1 MSFYMCV
8 SLSVCVCRC
17 QYPCLPFPFS
27 PHYHH
32 DNLLTPAHW
41 HSANIS
47 LPAPSHMFILL
58 TPSPPSPVSFVIDV
72 HFYTR
77 YLHLLSPA
85 CRLHLRF
92 PRSPVFLQF
101 SRFVYMLPTLER
113 VHHSRLSTFKSFNST
128 PVSLTLLLSVPCSL
142 LIASCYK

>member
-1 MSFYMCV
+1 MCV

-17 QYPCLPFPFS
+17 QYPCLPFLFS

-92 PRSPVFLQF
+92 PPRSPVFLQF